1 MNKLHIIGASL
12 VLGAAVLTGCG
23 GGEGNDP
30 GRVYMPD
37 MAYSRAYEA
46 YGYNSRP
53 EDHDLKS
60 RGAYYSGMPVA
71 GTMARGDVASFP
83 IAQGDSGY
91 AQAKN
96 FNLPR
101 VALDKAKRSEAERL
115 YLINCAICHGQ
126 ALDGNGPLWKGGDG
140 PYPAAPRNLTDDYSK
155 ALSDAQIYHAI
166 QYGKG
171 QMGSYAGQLKPE
183 QRLWVISYIREK
195 QGGGAASGTTA
206 TPAGTTADS
215 SATAAPANSTERTTN
230 IDSTAGKKLSTQKS

>member
-1 MNKLHIIGASL
+1 MKKINILLLAAGSSL
-12 VLGAAVLTGCG
+12 AILTGCG
-23 GGEGNDP
+23 GASGNDP
-30 GRVYMPD
+30 GRTYMPD

-53 EDHDLKS
+53 EEHDLKS
-60 RGAYYSGMPVA
+60 RGAYYNGMPVA

-96 FNLPR
+96 FVMPGGR
-101 VALDKAKRSEAERL
+101 VALDKNMRAEAERL
-115 YLINCAICHGQ
+115 YLINCAICHGT

-140 PYPAAPRNLTDDYSK
+140 PYPAAPRNLKDDYSK

-171 QMGSYAGQLKPE
+171 LMGSYASQLKPE

-195 QGGGAASGTTA
+195 QGGGPAEAGAGTDSTGVA
-206 TPAGTTADS
+206 TP
-215 SATAAPANSTERTTN
+215 PANSTERTTN
-230 IDSTAGKKLSTQKS
+230 TDSTAAKKVTTN